1 MSDREWPAWARQ
13 NEVPIAVADYGEYLR
28 RPDGGDFIR
37 AVYADG
43 TVLTAPGY
51 RKVECQTPEWVR
63 QLMAALEF
71 PGNDWDRME
80 WDYALRRANARREMI
95 ETLPAPSRQKED
107 AHV

>member
-13 NEVPIAVADYGEYLR
+13 DEEPIAVSEYGGYLR
-28 RPDGGDFIR
+28 RPDGGEFIR

-51 RKVECQTPEWVR
+51 RRIECQTPEQVR
-63 QLMAALEF
+63 QIMAALDF
-71 PGNDWDRME
+71 PGNDWDRIG
-80 WDYALRRANARREMI
+80 WALALRQANARR
-95 ETLPAPSRQKED
+95 APSRQKDD